1 MTNSSGEKKSN
12 RRDFLKIAT
21 TAPVAVVATV
31 AGADAALAET
41 ALNQGSGMRDTLHVQ
56 TYYKSARF

>member
-1 MTNSSGEKKSN
+1 MTNSSGEKKSH

>member
-56 TYYKSARF
+56 SYYKSARF

>member
-21 TAPVAVVATV
+21 TVQVAVVATV

-41 ALNQGSGMRDTLHVQ
+41 TLNQGSGMRDTLHVQ
-56 TYYKSARF
+56 SYYKSARF

>member
-41 ALNQGSGMRDTLHVQ
+41 TLNQGSGMRDTLHVQ

>member
-21 TAPVAVVATV
+21 TVPVAVVATV

-41 ALNQGSGMRDTLHVQ
+41 TLNQGSGMRDTLHVQ
-56 TYYKSARF
+56 SYYKYARF

>member
-31 AGADAALAET
+31 TGADAALAET

>member
-41 ALNQGSGMRDTLHVQ
+41 TLNQGSGMRDTLHVQ
-56 TYYKSARF
+56 SYYKSARF

>member
-12 RRDFLKIAT
+12 RSDFLKIAT
-21 TAPVAVVATV
+21 AAPVAVVATV